1 MAHVGISWSEP
12 RCAFLHISCFKCLKH
27 IVWSTHL
34 ARKVTRLGWV
44 EKNLAKTW
52 KNRSLFF
59 FKCLKCPALTQKNI
73 YSIRKSLKSSRGMS
87 PHKIFEISPS
97 FYNTFTVLPKGL
109 PNCLQNPAPI
119 IFLQMFSMTFTGIPF
134 HLIIRR
140 SIWKVLDD
148 CFKKM
153 PQVGAYALTRFI
165 IEKQLGVMMY
175 SNSHCLWVRW
185 TYDFATF
192 APSNKI
198 RLDENQKKTV
208 DVFSP
213 GNCLPSAVSQMQIC
227 PFVDQRRSSF
237 EIATKQ
243 SRHQRCST
251 KVMIC

>member
-1 MAHVGISWSEP
+1 MSGKN
-12 RCAFLHISCFKCLKH
+12 R
-27 IVWSTHL
+27 
-34 ARKVTRLGWV
+34 
-44 EKNLAKTW
+44 EKNLAKTEV
-52 KNRSLFF
+52 FF
-59 FKCLKCPALTQKNI
+59 CKKCLKCPALTQKNI

-148 CFKKM
+148 CFKKI

-198 RLDENQKKTV
+198 RLDENQKKRWMF
-208 DVFSP
+208 FSP

>member
-1 MAHVGISWSEP
+1 
-12 RCAFLHISCFKCLKH
+12 
-27 IVWSTHL
+27 
-34 ARKVTRLGWV
+34 
-44 EKNLAKTW
+44 
-52 KNRSLFF
+52 
-59 FKCLKCPALTQKNI
+59 
-73 YSIRKSLKSSRGMS
+73 MS

-148 CFKKM
+148 CFKKI

-185 TYDFATF
+185 TF
-192 APSNKI
+192 
-198 RLDENQKKTV
+198 
-208 DVFSP
+208 
-213 GNCLPSAVSQMQIC
+213 
-227 PFVDQRRSSF
+227 
-237 EIATKQ
+237 
-243 SRHQRCST
+243 
-251 KVMIC
+251 

>member
-1 MAHVGISWSEP
+1 MPCS
-12 RCAFLHISCFKCLKH
+12 
-27 IVWSTHL
+27 
-34 ARKVTRLGWV
+34 
-44 EKNLAKTW
+44 
-52 KNRSLFF
+52 
-59 FKCLKCPALTQKNI
+59 TQKNI

-87 PHKIFEISPS
+87 PHKIFQISPS
-97 FYNTFTVLPKGL
+97 FYNTFTVLPKRL

-148 CFKKM
+148 CFKKI

-208 DVFSP
+208 DFFFTRQLSSLCCFA
-213 GNCLPSAVSQMQIC
+213 NANLPL
-227 PFVDQRRSSF
+227 RRS
-237 EIATKQ
+237 TWQQLQ
-243 SRHQRCST
+243 SCHKAEPPS
-251 KVMIC
+251 KV